1 MSNNQIQLNE
11 QEVAQFDNITKGN
24 LIYIAMFY
32 GEFTIQG
39 MKKNDPQKLA
49 NILNSIRKL
58 ANDDNASPTMIA
70 ATFGINFKELAQ
82 KYPDEFATWLANA
95 VKPKKNTPLTMELL
109 IAHMSKSTL
118 KHHGKKQKG
127 ENTNHEQDL
136 IRNFIQIIETPNC
149 VDDLYNQWGVS
160 LFADIGKKMGFN
172 KKASATTTPA
182 DEEQTDAPTLTEA
195 QQGGKPNKTQK
206 E

>member
-1 MSNNQIQLNE
+1 MSNPEIQLNE
-11 QEVAQFDNITKGN
+11 QEVEKFEQIVKSRFIHIEIFYRKHTISGLKEDN
-24 LIYIAMFY
+24 
-32 GEFTIQG
+32 
-39 MKKNDPQKLA
+39 PQKLA
-49 NILNSIRKL
+49 TILNNIRNL
-58 ANDDNASPTMIA
+58 TNDENVSPTLV
-70 ATFGINFKELAQ
+70 ATTFDVNFKELAQ
-82 KYPDEFATWLANA
+82 KYPDEFATWLANT

-118 KHHGKKQKG
+118 KRHGKKQKG
-127 ENTNHEQDL
+127 ENTNHEQEL

-160 LFADIGKKMGFN
+160 LLADIGKKMGFN

-182 DEEQTDAPTLTEA
+182 DAPTPNEGQT
-195 QQGGKPNKTQK
+195 QQKTNKTQK